1 MQTIMVVLLEES
13 EEIQEDLL
21 LVILSILGRN
31 KNVLISASDELP
43 VTTKLHDFVIADYIN
58 FFVDTKILGCHK
70 GWEETCYECYRAM

>member
-21 LVILSILGRN
+21 LVILSVLGRN
-31 KNVLISASDELP
+31 KNVLISASCELP
-43 VTTKLHDFVIADYIN
+43 VTDFVIANYIN
-58 FFVDTKILGCHK
+58 LTVDTKILGCHK